1 MSGNFYDDRNVQL
14 DYQDQEKERYV
25 GRQYLEKGNSQLLRQ
40 DEVRQMGF
48 QELRTEFSKAGKL
61 VDDLVLKKYVR
72 ELTKL
77 NIVPL
82 PTELKN
88 IENIRLFKITEM
100 VYQKGEL
107 STYKFA
113 SVFSAVQ
120 NLNCGVFILLNSD
133 GKKTDF
139 YMGVRSYDGKR
150 TTKSLKDTLKNA
162 LTGQFPGV
170 LTEDLLN
177 FEVEKTLEE
186 IPTKNIAAVSCIA
199 QNKDEGTKNNEIF
212 IQGMEK
218 IAVAMYGKR
227 YSLLVLARGTSA
239 KELEDVR
246 KQYETI
252 YTQLSPFAALQLSYG
267 SNEALNISEALSQG
281 SSVGTSH
288 QKSSSLQSGSSHQTG
303 YTESHGETIPSNSDR
318 MLKTGGNIAL
328 GVASLI
334 AAPLTGGLSI
344 AAAAAID
351 VAQIGLNNMPVRTV
365 SNSKSNSR
373 SDTFSTSRTE
383 GESYGENSTE
393 TKGRTDS
400 RGISTGSSRNTQ
412 LTMQNRSIQDVLQK
426 IDMQLKRLDE
436 CESTGLWECAA
447 YAISDEQ
454 ETAEMLAGT
463 YKALMMGKH
472 SGIESASINL
482 WTYRENTGKISVL
495 RDYLTN
501 FIHPVFEYQSEGKEV
516 PVTAASLVS
525 SNELAIQMG
534 LPRKSVCGFPV
545 VEHADFGKEIVL
557 YQKDDLSRG
566 IDLGKIFNMGRE
578 MEGKVSLDRDSLTMH
593 TFITGS
599 TGSGKSNT
607 VYKIL
612 QQLNL
617 YSIPFLVVEPAK
629 GEYKQVF
636 GNRKDVQVYGTNP
649 YLSPLLRIN
658 PFRFPKGI
666 HVLEHADRLVEIFN
680 VCFPMY
686 AAMPAVLKD
695 AVLRAYESSG
705 WDLVSSR
712 NGIDETLF
720 PCFEDLLLQ
729 LQKVIESSAYDQEA
743 KSNYR
748 GALETRIRSLAN
760 GLNGQIF
767 SCDEIP
773 EEELFDKNV
782 IIDLSRVSS
791 TETKALIMGILVMR
805 LNEYRISHALSMN
818 APLRHVTVLEE
829 AHNILKRT
837 STEQSS
843 ESSNITGKAVETISN
858 SIAEMRTYGEGF
870 LIVDQS
876 PNMVDISAIRNT
888 NTKIL
893 MRLPEEKDRN
903 DAGKSAAL
911 SDEQLRELAKLPK
924 GVAVVYQ
931 NNWIEP
937 VLCKIDR
944 FPGEENTYRYDASK
958 ADRDQKKRGWF
969 RTELMRLLLKGRM
982 KSEFEPDLERLR
994 GEIAGTEYP
1003 VLTKRYLYRLLE
1015 EYRRKHSLSI
1025 WERKEDLNH
1034 FVPVLLRGESES
1046 YELIENSHDMEEVRE
1061 NLDFFLQREA
1071 VEDIEGLRM
1080 AVSDSI
1086 MADFSERSSEDAQI
1100 YERWREFV
1108 LEGGKLL

>member
-1 MSGNFYDDRNVQL
+1 MSGNLYDDRNVQL
-14 DYQDQEKERYV
+14 DYQDHEKERYV
-25 GRQYLEKGNSQLLRQ
+25 RRHYPEKGNSQLLRQ
-40 DEVRQMGF
+40 DETQQMGF

-177 FEVEKTLEE
+177 LEVEKTLEE

-393 TKGRTDS
+393 TKGRSDS

-436 CESTGLWECAA
+436 CESTGLWECAS

-463 YKALMMGKH
+463 YKALMMGEH

-566 IDLGKIFNMGRE
+566 IDLGRIFNMGRE

-636 GNRKDVQVYGTNP
+636 GNRRDVQVYGTNP
-649 YLSPLLRIN
+649 YLSPLLHIN

-666 HVLEHADRLVEIFN
+666 HVLEHADRLIEIFN

-944 FPGEENTYRYDASK
+944 FPGEENTYRYDASE

-1025 WERKEDLNH
+1025 WGRKEDLNH

>member
-1 MSGNFYDDRNVQL
+1 
-14 DYQDQEKERYV
+14 
-25 GRQYLEKGNSQLLRQ
+25 
-40 DEVRQMGF
+40 MG
-48 QELRTEFSKAGKL
+48 TEL
-61 VDDLVLKKYVR
+61 VDVR
-72 ELTKL
+72 ELSKLSGMLESARSIVTKNYLCKLEQYELAELPPELREL
-77 NIVPL
+77 NIADYTRL
-82 PTELKN
+82 YKFTELISDQK
-88 IENIRLFKITEM
+88 ENVLERLIT
-100 VYQKGEL
+100 VL
-107 STYKFA
+107 NAAHASSA
-113 SVFSAVQ
+113 SVLTFIRGCEDHTEYYLGIVNKNVNEDTASKGAGFEGTLRGNFPGLKEKSLRIGEIEKVLGLIQEASYITSVSGLASLRNKEQKDYEKFVQ
-120 NLNCGVFILLNSD
+120 GIEHL
-133 GKKTDF
+133 TDSLR
-139 YMGVRSYDGKR
+139 GRSYG
-150 TTKSLKDTLKNA
+150 
-162 LTGQFPGV
+162 
-170 LTEDLLN
+170 LL
-177 FEVEKTLEE
+177 
-186 IPTKNIAAVSCIA
+186 I
-199 QNKDEGTKNNEIF
+199 
-212 IQGMEK
+212 
-218 IAVAMYGKR
+218 
-227 YSLLVLARGTSA
+227 LADPVNMP
-239 KELEDVR
+239 ELER
-246 KQYETI
+246 AKQGYENL
-252 YTQLSPFAALQLSYG
+252 YSQLSPFASTTLNFNSSDSLTFSKTNTENFSKTVGDSIADTQNYSRSNGWSESKGWSDSHTRNMGAGLGAAGSAATGMGATAAGGALAFSLAVPPAAPVLIGAGIALAAVGGLMGSDTVGHSETHTTNFNATESRGYTRTSNQSDTVQRGKSSGESEGSTRGRSYQFN
-267 SNEALNISEALSQG
+267 SENKAVKDLMNVIEKNIERLQRCEALGAFQCAAYVLSSNPETNAMVANGYNALMRG
-281 SSVGTSH
+281 ED
-288 QKSSSLQSGSSHQTG
+288 SSLQSSYINQWRAESPEGRKCRSYLEKLSHPLMMRR
-303 YTESHGETIPSNSDR
+303 GE
-318 MLKTGGNIAL
+318 NIL
-328 GVASLI
+328 VN
-334 AAPLTGGLSI
+334 P
-344 AAAAAID
+344 AI
-351 VAQIGLNNMPVRTV
+351 L
-365 SNSKSNSR
+365 
-373 SDTFSTSRTE
+373 STSSE
-383 GESYGENSTE
+383 
-393 TKGRTDS
+393 
-400 RGISTGSSRNTQ
+400 
-412 LTMQNRSIQDVLQK
+412 M
-426 IDMQLKRLDE
+426 
-436 CESTGLWECAA
+436 
-447 YAISDEQ
+447 AINI
-454 ETAEMLAGT
+454 GFP
-463 YKALMMGKH
+463 KK
-472 SGIESASINL
+472 
-482 WTYRENTGKISVL
+482 
-495 RDYLTN
+495 
-501 FIHPVFEYQSEGKEV
+501 
-516 PVTAASLVS
+516 SLS
-525 SNELAIQMG
+525 G
-534 LPRKSVCGFPV
+534 LPVIEMASFGRNVFTREQAETDAEQLHLGAVYHMGAVEKTPV
-545 VEHADFGKEIVL
+545 ELDMRS
-557 YQKDDLSRG
+557 LS
-566 IDLGKIFNMGRE
+566 
-578 MEGKVSLDRDSLTMH
+578 MH
-593 TFITGS
+593 SFITGS
-599 TGSGKSNT
+599 TGAGKSNT
-607 VYKIL
+607 VYQIL
-612 QQLNL
+612 QGLCGAG
-617 YSIPFLVVEPAK
+617 IPFLVVEPAK

-666 HVLEHADRLVEIFN
+666 HVLEHADRLIEIFN

-944 FPGEENTYRYDASK
+944 FPGEENTYRYDASE

-1034 FVPVLLRGESES
+1034 FVPVLLHGESES

-1061 NLDFFLQREA
+1061 NLDLFLQREA

-1086 MADFSERSSEDAQI
+1086 MADFSERRSEDAQI

>member
-1 MSGNFYDDRNVQL
+1 
-14 DYQDQEKERYV
+14 
-25 GRQYLEKGNSQLLRQ
+25 
-40 DEVRQMGF
+40 
-48 QELRTEFSKAGKL
+48 
-61 VDDLVLKKYVR
+61 
-72 ELTKL
+72 
-77 NIVPL
+77 
-82 PTELKN
+82 
-88 IENIRLFKITEM
+88 M

-177 FEVEKTLEE
+177 LEVEKTLEE

-351 VAQIGLNNMPVRTV
+351 VAQVGLNNMPVRTV

-463 YKALMMGKH
+463 YKALMMGEH

-534 LPRKSVCGFPV
+534 LPRKSVRGFPV

-924 GVAVVYQ
+924 GVPWSIRTTGSSRCSAKS
-931 NNWIEP
+931 IAS
-937 VLCKIDR
+937 
-944 FPGEENTYRYDASK
+944 PGREIPIAMTLR
-958 ADRDQKKRGWF
+958 R
-969 RTELMRLLLKGRM
+969 RTG
-982 KSEFEPDLERLR
+982 
-994 GEIAGTEYP
+994 
-1003 VLTKRYLYRLLE
+1003 TKRR
-1015 EYRRKHSLSI
+1015 
-1025 WERKEDLNH
+1025 ED
-1034 FVPVLLRGESES
+1034 G
-1046 YELIENSHDMEEVRE
+1046 
-1061 NLDFFLQREA
+1061 
-1071 VEDIEGLRM
+1071 
-1080 AVSDSI
+1080 
-1086 MADFSERSSEDAQI
+1086 SERS
-1100 YERWREFV
+1100 
-1108 LEGGKLL
+1108 L